1 MFCPRN
7 GQVMCISTFV
17 PFSRRVKDL
26 FSGIK
31 QQGKDIVSFLK
42 MTKEFKMQVCKW
54 RIASLPAFT
63 LKYVGR
69 S

>member
-1 MFCPRN
+1 M
-7 GQVMCISTFV
+7 

-63 LKYVGR
+63 LKYMGR